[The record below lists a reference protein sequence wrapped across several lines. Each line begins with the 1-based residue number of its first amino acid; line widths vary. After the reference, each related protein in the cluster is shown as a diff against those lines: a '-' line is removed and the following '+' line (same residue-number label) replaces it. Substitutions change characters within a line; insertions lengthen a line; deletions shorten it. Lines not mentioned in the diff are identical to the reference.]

1 MTTTRKLVWIC
12 IILFALIAAWAVAH
26 DAHTAENRSLQ
37 EISSN
42 R

>member
-1 MTTTRKLVWIC
+1 MTTARKITWA
-12 IILFALIAAWAVAH
+12 IIIVLALIAAWAVAH